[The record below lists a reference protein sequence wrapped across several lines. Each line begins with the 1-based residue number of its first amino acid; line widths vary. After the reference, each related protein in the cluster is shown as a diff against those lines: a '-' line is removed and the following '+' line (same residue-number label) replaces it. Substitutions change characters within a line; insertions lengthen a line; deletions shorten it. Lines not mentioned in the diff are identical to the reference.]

1 MPKYLTKEG
10 LEKLNKEMEYLTKV
24 KRKEVAEKLKDA
36 IAQGDLKENAGYD
49 AAKNEQ
55 GFIEARIREIR
66 GILGQ
71 AEIIENKKSDQV
83 QIGSIVVVS
92 SAEGQEKFQI
102 VSPEEAD
109 IANNKISLKSPLGQS
124 LLGKRQGNKVK
135 VETPGGTLE
144 YKIIEIL

>member
-55 GFIEARIREIR
+55 GFIEARIKEIR
-66 GILGQ
+66 GIVSQ
-71 AEIIENKKSDQV
+71 AEIIDNGKSDKV
-83 QIGSIVVVS
+83 QIGSVVVLS
-92 SAEGQEKFQI
+92 SDDGQDKFQL

-109 IANNKISLKSPLGQS
+109 IMSNKISHQSPLGEA
-124 LLGKRQGNKVK
+124 LCGKRKGTRIKVS
-135 VETPGGTLE
+135 TPGGKIE
-144 YKIIEIL
+144 YKILEIN

>member
-10 LEKLNKEMEYLTKV
+10 LEKLNKEMEHLTNV
-24 KRKEVAEKLKDA
+24 RRKEVAEKLKDA

-66 GILGQ
+66 GILSQ
-71 AEIIENKKSDQV
+71 AEVIENEKSDKV
-83 QIGSIVVVS
+83 RIGSVVVLGS
-92 SAEGQEKFQI
+92 DDGQDKFQI

-109 IANNKISLKSPLGQS
+109 IMDNKISHQSPLGEA
-124 LLGKRQGNKVK
+124 LCGKCKGAKVK
-135 VETPGGTLE
+135 VETPGGKLE
-144 YKIIEIL
+144 YKVLEIN